1 MADNI
6 RSIPSMVDGLKPG
19 QRKVI
24 FGAFKK
30 KIAGE
35 LKVSTPQASIW
46 ALSLLPRMDANRK
59 TMSPC

>member
-1 MADNI
+1 
-6 RSIPSMVDGLKPG
+6 MVDGLKPG

-35 LKVSTPQASIW
+35 LKVK
-46 ALSLLPRMDANRK
+46 DAANMNAK
-59 TMSPC
+59 QCPVAQE